1 MPLPID
7 FVFSQNNLQDFV
19 DGPRRFKLKY
29 LLHPTWPPP
38 ISEPA
43 EKQDRLI
50 KLGSQFHR
58 MVQQFQLG
66 IPEEKISRWVD
77 DPDLKAWWDAFLTNP
92 PANLPENR
100 QAEIFLSMPFE
111 GFRLAA
117 KIDLLAVEKHS
128 RAVIVD
134 WKTTHRPPRPAYVIK
149 RIQSL
154 VYPFLVINTGSAM
167 NESKAF
173 DPSQVTMLYWF
184 PAFPDKTITLTF
196 DHAWL
201 ETTRNQLAG
210 LIREISQM
218 HQDVFPLTSN
228 TEKCLFCRYRSLCER
243 GTNAGNLDDVEEDS
257 DQDESPLDINFD
269 EIQGIAF

>member
-7 FVFSQNNLQDFV
+7 FVFSQNNLQDFI
-19 DGPRRFKLKY
+19 DCPRRFQLKY
-29 LLHPTWPPP
+29 LLHTTWPAPV
-38 ISEPA
+38 SEPA
-43 EKQDRLI
+43 EEHDRLI

-66 IPEEKISRWVD
+66 IPEDKISRWVD
-77 DPDLKAWWDAFLTNP
+77 DPDLKAWWDAFLANP

-100 QAEIFLSMPFE
+100 QAEIFLTMPFE

-117 KIDLLAVEKHS
+117 KIDLLAVEKNS

-134 WKTTHRPPRPAYVIK
+134 WKTTHKPPRPAYVIK

-154 VYPFLVINTGSAM
+154 VYPFLVMNTGSAL
-167 NESKAF
+167 NESKPF
-173 DPSQVTMLYWF
+173 DPSQVSMMYWF

-196 DHAWL
+196 DGTWL
-201 ETTRNQLAG
+201 EATRNQLAG
-210 LIREISQM
+210 LVHEITQM
-218 HQDVFPLTSN
+218 NLDIFPLTSN
-228 TEKCLFCRYRSLCER
+228 SEKCLFCRYRSLCER
-243 GTNAGNLDDVEEDS
+243 GTNAGNLEDDEEDS
-257 DQDESPLDINFD
+257 SQDETPLDINFD